1 VVTAPVVMGEVQVQR
16 EHRVAWMIQDTL
28 DRMAVLHHVTA
39 GTVLRT
45 RKQCHKLVQAVCVV

>member
-1 VVTAPVVMGEVQVQR
+1 MGEVQVQR